1 LVYGNLAYA
10 NGGRGI
16 HVFASANVTVANNTA
31 YGNGMDTCINA
42 YYLSDLSQAG
52 GSNNIWINN
61 VAQSVLTAANPTC
74 VDAIPD
80 GVNGKTSF
88 CGNRNAPLVAG
99 NGRGIVRQQ
108 HLLQQHF
115 IRRRWAAVV

>member
-1 LVYGNLAYA
+1 
-10 NGGRGI
+10 
-16 HVFASANVTVANNTA
+16 VFRTSNVTVANNTA

-61 VAQSVLTAANPTC
+61 VAQSVLTAANPTS

-99 NGRGIVRQQ
+99 NGRGIVDANNTYSNNILYGGVGPRCMTQM
-108 HLLQQHF
+108 
-115 IRRRWAAVV
+115 